1 VKDSAI
7 AIVGM
12 AGRFPGA
19 RNIGEFW
26 RNLRDGR
33 ESIRQLSDAELTAAG
48 VSAEELA
55 NPDYVK
61 AAAVLDDVEMFDASF
76 FGFSPKDAAIMDPQH
91 RHFLECAWEA
101 LEHSGHTADGFPG
114 SIGVYAGSGMNSYLI
129 HNLLTNRK
137 LVESAGLFLLKQT
150 GNDKDVLATRV
161 SYQLNL
167 RGPSISVQTA
177 CSTSLVAVHLACQS
191 LLNQE
196 CDMVLAGGVTI
207 EIPHARGYVYREGE
221 ILSRDGHC
229 RSFDASSSGTV
240 FSSGAGVVVLRRLQ
254 DALDDGD
261 TIHAVILGSA
271 VNNDGS
277 RKIGYLAP
285 SVEGQAE
292 VVAEALAVAG
302 VNADDISYVET
313 HGTGTTVGD
322 PIEIKGLTQAFRE
335 TTAATGYC
343 AIGSLKSSVGHL
355 DAAAGVAGLIKT
367 VLALGNREIP
377 PSLHFQKPNPLIDF
391 ANTPFCVN
399 TKLAAWKSNG
409 TPRRAGVTS
418 LGIGGTN
425 AHVVL
430 EEGSIEEH
438 AGRRK
443 SYQLVVLSAKTE
455 AALDRA
461 GTNLARHLEAHPD
474 LPLADVA
481 FTCQAGRKA
490 FPHRRAVVAR
500 DAVDAGR
507 ALATRDSSRVTSGLV
522 PDAAPKTVFLFSGQG
537 SQYAGMG
544 RELYDTEAVFQDSFD
559 ACAKL
564 LLPVLGIDLR
574 PIVFSM
580 ERDLGSA
587 GEKLSQTWITQPAL
601 FAFEYSLARW
611 WIEHGVRPQAMLGHS
626 IGEYVAACL
635 AGVMSLEDA
644 LGLSAARGQLMY
656 TMPPGAMLAVPLS
669 AEGLSLDG
677 RLSVAA
683 VNGPEQCV
691 VSGPPEAVDELEK
704 RLTARNLVCR
714 RLHISHAFHSSMM
727 DPVLESFTERVGRV
741 TLRAPEIPYLSNVTG
756 KWITAAEAT
765 SPEYWAKHLRG
776 TVRFSDSLAE
786 LYREPGR
793 ILLEVGPGQA
803 LTSLA
808 RQHPA
813 RNAKVFAS
821 LRHTQEKVSDAAFL
835 LNAAG
840 QLWTCGQSID
850 WSAFHFGGAVKRVP
864 LPTYPFEKQR
874 HWIEPG
880 GNSLAGSLVP
890 LSAPPA
896 REITDRL
903 FQRRTWRQTALPA
916 VAKPESA
923 AWMVFLDTAGLGK
936 QIVAQLTRAGQD
948 VIRVSPGRMFQRLNS
963 DEYTIRAGVRG
974 DFDVLLADLGKRKNS
989 PTKIVHLWSV
999 RDDYS
1004 QPPLDEALDL
1014 SFYSLLFLAQ
1024 ALGDKDLSG
1033 LDIAI
1038 VSNQLQSVSG
1048 EAITDPARAALFG
1061 PAKVIPKEFAGIS
1074 CRVID
1079 VNLEADGARQSAAQ
1093 VIAEISAR
1101 PAEALVAYRGSDR
1114 WVETFDWTELHAAS
1128 TGGRLKQKGV
1138 YLITGGLGGLGLV
1151 IARHLAHDFR
1161 ARLVLLGRT
1170 ALPPRNEWPRLLDE
1184 IGTADRVKQEIRKLR
1199 ELESLGAEILTVR
1212 ADVARRDEMKQAVR
1226 LAHQRFG
1233 AINGVIHAAGVIEDS
1248 PLMIKTR
1255 ESAAR
1260 VLEPKIKGT
1269 LVLNEVLRDQPLD
1282 FFVLFSSVSAL
1293 IPPAGQVDYA
1303 AANAFLDAFAT
1314 SRRDP
1319 RVISINWGL
1328 WRDVGM
1334 GARTIPPHPLLQ
1346 RRVVETVD
1354 EIVFS
1359 SRLSGESH
1367 WVLNEHR
1374 FKSGSAL
1381 VPGTGYLE
1389 MAAAALTR
1397 GAWGSGVTFQDVFFL
1412 SPLHC
1417 EAGQAKEVR
1426 VRLRGGR
1433 SGFRFSV
1440 LSREAEWT
1448 ENATGQIA
1456 VCMKQPPPNRNLAEI
1471 AARCHCRDI
1480 QFDDAHRT
1488 QQERYFNFGPRW
1500 RNLTALHLGEQEAFS
1515 DLELHEEFCRDTD
1528 EYWMHPALLDLA
1540 AGSALYLI
1548 SGYEEADTLYLPLSY
1563 KKATF
1568 YRRLPL
1574 KFHSHIRSSRE
1585 NTARREVASFDIT
1598 LLDEDGR
1605 VLAEIEEFSM
1615 RRITDSAAEAALL
1628 APLLAPAFVAE
1639 QNPRDTDTPKG
1650 ISSFDGANAF
1660 NRILSAEVA
1669 PSIAV
1674 LADSLIATA
1683 FTPIV
1688 PAVHTAE
1695 KATDKDDVEAVLAS
1709 WWQELLGAEN
1719 VGLDNDFFDLGG
1731 HSLIAVRLF
1740 SKIKKTY
1747 RLDLGLSTLFEAR
1760 TIRDLA
1766 QLIRKVGTPSRSEP
1780 EKWSSLVPIQPQG
1793 SRPPLFVISGLGG
1806 NVLNFEKLAAHL
1818 GEDQPLYALQP
1829 QGLDG
1834 RKPFLTRVEDMAA
1847 YYIEEMCGVQDS
1859 GPYWLAGYS
1868 FGGFVAF
1875 EMAQQLLARGG
1886 QVGLLGLLDTIEW
1899 DYLERIKGS
1908 LRPRERFA
1916 LYRSRLDNIF
1926 FGEDRWGYL
1935 KRRLTAKCS
1944 NLVYRIFKTLG
1955 RPLPQS
1961 VGTVEDINSFAAA
1974 MYKPEIY
1981 PGILTIF
1988 RSTVREPLDG
1998 GDELLGWGGFA
2009 AGGIEVRDVPGT
2021 HHNITREPNV
2031 RLLAQILRQSL
2042 DAHHAR
2048 LQEIQHSPARETIS
2062 VG

>member
-1 VKDSAI
+1 LTESAI
-7 AIVGM
+7 AIIGM

-26 RNLRDGR
+26 RNLRDGV
-33 ESIRQLSDAELTAAG
+33 ESIRQLSDAELIAAG

-61 AAAVLDDVEMFDASF
+61 AAAILDDVEMFDASF
-76 FGFSPKDAAIMDPQH
+76 FGLSPKDAAIMDPQH

-101 LEHSGHTADGFPG
+101 LEHAGHAAESFPG
-114 SIGVYAGSGMNSYLI
+114 SIGVYAGSGMSSYLI
-129 HNLLTNRK
+129 HNLLTNQK

-161 SYQLNL
+161 SYQMNL
-167 RGPSISVQTA
+167 RGPSINVQTA

-196 CDMVLAGGVTI
+196 SDMVLAGGVTI
-207 EIPHARGYVYREGE
+207 EIPHAWGYVYREGE

-292 VVAEALAVAG
+292 VVAEALGVAG
-302 VNADDISYVET
+302 VKADDISYVET

-335 TTAATGYC
+335 STAAKGYC

-367 VLALGNREIP
+367 VLALENREIP
-377 PSLHFQKPNPLIDF
+377 PSLHFQTPNPLIDF
-391 ANTPFCVN
+391 ASTPFSVN
-399 TKLAAWKSNG
+399 AKLTDWKSIG

-430 EEGSIEEH
+430 EEAPTEER
-438 AGRRK
+438 ALKARP
-443 SYQLVVLSAKTE
+443 YQLVVLSAKTE

-461 GTNLARHLEAHPD
+461 TANLASQLEKQSD
-474 LPLADVA
+474 LPLADVS

-490 FPHRRAVVAR
+490 FSHRRIIVAR
-500 DAVDAGR
+500 DTADAAQ
-507 ALATRDSSRVTSGLV
+507 ALAARDSSRITTGLA

-544 RELYDTEAVFQDSFD
+544 REIYDTEAAFRESFD
-559 ACAKL
+559 GCAKR
-564 LLPVLGIDLR
+564 LLPGLGIDLR
-574 PIVFSM
+574 SIVFPS
-580 ERDLGSA
+580 EGDLVSA

-601 FAFEYSLARW
+601 FAFEYSLAQW
-611 WIEHGVRPQAMLGHS
+611 WMAHGVCPQAMLGHS

-644 LGLSAARGQLMY
+644 LALSAARGKLMY
-656 TMPPGAMLAVPLS
+656 KMPPGAMLAVPLA
-669 AEGLSLDG
+669 AEDLALDG

-683 VNGPEQCV
+683 VNGPKQCV
-691 VSGPPEAVDELEK
+691 LSGPAEAIEEFEK
-704 RLTARNLVCR
+704 KLTAQGAAFR
-714 RLHISHAFHSSMM
+714 RLHTSHAFHSSMM
-727 DPVLESFTERVGRV
+727 DPVLESFTERVRRV
-741 TLRAPEIPYLSNVTG
+741 TLHAPEIPYLSNVTG

-765 SPEYWAKHLRG
+765 SPEYWARHLRG

-813 RNAKVFAS
+813 RNAKVFPS
-821 LRHTQEKVSDAAFL
+821 LRHAQEKVSDETFL
-835 LNAAG
+835 LNTVG
-840 QLWTCGQSID
+840 QLWTCGQPIA
-850 WSAFHFGGAVKRVP
+850 WSALHSGEAVKRIP

-880 GNSLAGSLVP
+880 NHSLAGSTVP
-890 LSAPPA
+890 SSASQA
-896 REITDRL
+896 REVTDRL
-903 FQRRTWRQTALPA
+903 FQRRAWRKTALPA
-916 VAKPESA
+916 VARAESA
-923 AWMVFLDTAGLGK
+923 AWMVFLDPVGIGK
-936 QIVAQLTRAGQD
+936 QIVSRLAHAGES
-948 VIRVSPGRMFQRLNS
+948 VVSVSPGKSFQQLNR

-974 DFDVLLADLGKRKNS
+974 DFDALLVDLEKRKTS

-999 RDDYS
+999 RDGSS
-1004 QPPLDEALDL
+1004 QPSLDETLEL
-1014 SFYSLLFLAQ
+1014 SFYSILFLAQ
-1024 ALGDKDLSG
+1024 ALGDQDLSG

-1038 VSNQLQSVSG
+1038 VSSQLQSVSG
-1048 EAITDPARAALFG
+1048 EPIAEPVRAALFG

-1079 VNLEADGARQSAAQ
+1079 ISLDGNGAGQSAAQ
-1093 VIAEISAR
+1093 VIAEVSAR
-1101 PAEALVAYRGSDR
+1101 PNESVVAYRGGER
-1114 WVETFDWTELHAAS
+1114 WAETFDWVDLRPDAA
-1128 TGGRLKQKGV
+1128 GRRLKQKGV

-1151 IARHLAHDFR
+1151 IAEHLARNFQ

-1170 ALPPRNEWPRLLDE
+1170 AIPPRSEWANLLEKNE
-1184 IGTADRVKQEIRKLR
+1184 TADRVKQRIRKLR
-1199 ELESLGAEILTVR
+1199 ELETLGAEILTVR
-1212 ADVARRDEMKQAVR
+1212 ADVSQRDEMKQAVQLSR
-1226 LAHQRFG
+1226 QKFG

-1269 LVLNEVLRDQPLD
+1269 LVLSEILRDRPLD

-1303 AANAFLDAFAT
+1303 GANAFLDAFAT
-1314 SRRDP
+1314 SRHDE
-1319 RVISINWGL
+1319 RVIAINWGL

-1334 GARTIPPHPLLQ
+1334 GARTIASHPLLE
-1346 RRVVETVD
+1346 RRIVETAEELVY
-1354 EIVFS
+1354 S
-1359 SRLSGESH
+1359 SQLSGERH

-1374 FKSGSAL
+1374 LKSGAAL

-1389 MAAAALTR
+1389 MAAATLTR
-1397 GAWGSGVTFQDVFFL
+1397 GMWGSGVEFQDVFFL
-1412 SPLHC
+1412 SPLYC
-1417 EAGQAKEVR
+1417 DAGQSKEVR

-1433 SGFRFSV
+1433 AGFRFSV
-1440 LSREAEWT
+1440 LSRETEWT

-1456 VCMKQPPPNRNLAEI
+1456 VCKRNPPEDRDLAEI
-1471 AARCHCRDI
+1471 AARCRSRVVR
-1480 QFDDAHRT
+1480 FDDANRT
-1488 QQERYFNFGPRW
+1488 QQEGYFNFGPRW
-1500 RNLTALHLGEQEAFS
+1500 RNLTALHLGEREGLA
-1515 DLELHEEFCRDTD
+1515 DLELPAEFSGDAD
-1528 EYWMHPALLDLA
+1528 GYLMHPALLDLA
-1540 AGSALYLI
+1540 TGSALYLI
-1548 SGYEEADTLYLPLSY
+1548 SEYEGAKSLYLPLSY
-1563 KKATF
+1563 KKATV

-1574 KFHSHIRSSRE
+1574 RFHSHIRSSQE
-1585 NTARREVASFDIT
+1585 NTARREVATFDIT
-1598 LLDEDGR
+1598 LLDENGR
-1605 VLAEIEEFSM
+1605 VLAEIVEFSM
-1615 RRITDSAAEAALL
+1615 RRITDPASATNLPARTLGPALVEKEL
-1628 APLLAPAFVAE
+1628 WETGQA
-1639 QNPRDTDTPKG
+1639 RG
-1650 ISSFDGANAF
+1650 ISSLDGANAF
-1660 NRILSAEVA
+1660 NRILSAEVPA
-1669 PSIAV
+1669 TIAV
-1674 LADSLIATA
+1674 FAESLITTASATTA
-1683 FTPIV
+1683 ASTQ
-1688 PAVHTAE
+1688 TAE
-1695 KATDKDDVEAVLAS
+1695 RATSKDEVEAVLAS
-1709 WWQELLGAEN
+1709 WWQELLGVDN

-1760 TIRDLA
+1760 TIRQLA
-1766 QLIRKVGTPSRSEP
+1766 QLIRQVGTPSQAEP
-1780 EKWSSLVPIQPQG
+1780 KKWSALVPIQAQG

-1806 NVLNFEKLAAHL
+1806 NVLNFQKLAAHL

-1834 RKPFLTRVEDMAA
+1834 SKPFLTRVEDMAA
-1847 YYIEEMCGVQDS
+1847 YYIDEMRGVQAS
-1859 GPYWLAGYS
+1859 GPYYLAGYS

-1875 EMAQQLLARGG
+1875 EMGQQLLARGER
-1886 QVGLLGLLDTIEW
+1886 VGLLGLLDTIEW
-1899 DYLERIKGS
+1899 HYVERIKKS

-1926 FGEDRWGYL
+1926 FGDDRWGYV
-1935 KRRLTAKCS
+1935 KRRLTAQSSK
-1944 NLVYRIFKTLG
+1944 LLYRLFKTVG
-1955 RPLPQS
+1955 RSLPQS
-1961 VGTVEDINSFAAA
+1961 FGTVEDINSFAAA
-1974 MYKPEIY
+1974 MYKPQIY
-1981 PGILTIF
+1981 PGVLTIF
-1988 RSTVREPLDG
+1988 RSTTREPLDG
-1998 GDELLGWGGFA
+1998 SDELLGWRGLA
-2009 AGGIEVRDVPGT
+2009 DGGIEVRDVPGT
-2021 HHNITREPNV
+2021 HHNMTREPNV
-2031 RLLAQILRQSL
+2031 RVLAHMLLQCL
-2042 DAHHAR
+2042 DAHDGQITAAR
-2048 LQEIQHSPARETIS
+2048 KYPESIPIRS
-2062 VG
+2062 